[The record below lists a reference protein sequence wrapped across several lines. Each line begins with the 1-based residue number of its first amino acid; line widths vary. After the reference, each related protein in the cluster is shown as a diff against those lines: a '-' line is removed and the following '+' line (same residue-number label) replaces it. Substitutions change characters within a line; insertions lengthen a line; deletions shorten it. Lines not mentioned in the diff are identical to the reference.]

1 MAAWFSRRSWGR
13 NVCRSLAP
21 CKRIPISKLIRE
33 IFVCGIWRDP
43 ANFCSGIRN
52 PGIWNLECAQGI
64 RNLTNDWDPESKL
77 SFIDKESGIHGL
89 KSRIQDCL
97 RFPYIWQK
105 SMIQLRWS
113 RGYCALTIYIIGHAA
128 EPFVSTTSR
137 NFNLDD
143 FYNASLC
150 FFPGIVVGVFYLCW
164 IPFMVAVILSAFY
177 KNLVTPVVVLVI
189 STLVYSNSAMNP
201 ILYGY
206 LNREFRLAYKRL
218 FPKVSWPCKWMV
230 HVNQGRLRSYDLS
243 TFSVGDVTGH
253 SQVHVGEGTVPCDSA
268 F

>member
-1 MAAWFSRRSWGR
+1 M
-13 NVCRSLAP
+13 V
-21 CKRIPISKLIRE
+21 
-33 IFVCGIWRDP
+33 
-43 ANFCSGIRN
+43 
-52 PGIWNLECAQGI
+52 WN
-64 RNLTNDWDPESKL
+64 PESKTVL
-77 SFIDKESGIHGL
+77 DSLTFGTSPWYSCAD
-89 KSRIQDCL
+89 
-97 RFPYIWQK
+97 
-105 SMIQLRWS
+105 
-113 RGYCALTIYIIGHAA
+113 RGYCALTIYIIDHAA
-128 EPFVSTTSR
+128 ELFVSTTSR

-164 IPFMVAVILSAFY
+164 IPFMVAVILSAFF
-177 KNLVTPVVVLVI
+177 KNLITPVVVLVI

-230 HVNQGRLRSYDLS
+230 HVHQGRLRSYDLS
-243 TFSVGDVTGH
+243 TFSVGDVTVH

>member
-13 NVCRSLAP
+13 NACRSLAP

-43 ANFCSGIRN
+43 ANFCCGIRN

-89 KSRIQDCL
+89 KSRIQDYL

-113 RGYCALTIYIIGHAA
+113 RL
-128 EPFVSTTSR
+128 
-137 NFNLDD
+137 
-143 FYNASLC
+143 
-150 FFPGIVVGVFYLCW
+150 
-164 IPFMVAVILSAFY
+164 
-177 KNLVTPVVVLVI
+177 
-189 STLVYSNSAMNP
+189 
-201 ILYGY
+201 
-206 LNREFRLAYKRL
+206 
-218 FPKVSWPCKWMV
+218 
-230 HVNQGRLRSYDLS
+230 LRSDHIHYRPRCR
-243 TFSVGDVTGH
+243 TFCVYNFKKFQSRWFLQCIVFF
-253 SQVHVGEGTVPCDSA
+253 QE
-268 F
+268 

>member
-1 MAAWFSRRSWGR
+1 MWLLGSADVREEGTLAEASRHVNESRFRNWSGRFLSVGSSVIQQIFAVESWILG
-13 NVCRSLAP
+13 
-21 CKRIPISKLIRE
+21 
-33 IFVCGIWRDP
+33 F
-43 ANFCSGIRN
+43 
-52 PGIWNLECAQGI
+52 GIWNELKESGI
-64 RNLTNDWDPESKL
+64 SLTTGIQNP

-150 FFPGIVVGVFYLCW
+150 CFPGIVVGVFYLCW